1 MLFVLIATVIG
12 VCGGLIAMSG
22 LIVSKRPDAAEKL
35 AKLTPYQGT
44 IGITM
49 FAWGVFEL
57 IQVVLNLGLLTKSPG
72 LFVFWALMA
81 VADFTVGTLLGF
93 GMISSYVLRGN
104 AMAIQRGNALRAGL
118 VKFQAPLGGLAILTS
133 LGYLV
138 FSVV

>member
-12 VCGGLIAMSG
+12 VCGGLLAMSS
-22 LIVSKRPDAAEKL
+22 LLVSKRPDAAQLL
-35 AKLTPYQGT
+35 AKLTPYQGS

-49 FAWGVFEL
+49 FGWGVWEL
-57 IQVVLNLGLLTKSPG
+57 IQVVLNLGMIGKAPIM
-72 LFVFWALMA
+72 FVFWALMA

-93 GMISSYVLRGN
+93 GMISTYALRGN
-104 AMAIQRGNALRAGL
+104 AMAIERGNQIRLGL

-138 FSVV
+138 FHFI